1 MGRLICTILILAA
14 LILYVLI
21 RYVFPSF
28 RIIDPPEDAVVP
40 EVTPHEEYVI
50 STAVPEI
57 VKAGKKDYNIYGWEA
72 DKAIEIRMDVFS
84 DYLMSLELVDGKGD
98 VVFPG
103 FYGQNGYGND
113 SAEYLYPYLETIPDE
128 LYLAPIN
135 DDGKGDLSQAVLVK
149 GAD

>member
-1 MGRLICTILILAA
+1 MTYITLDLEVNPDALAA
-14 LILYVLI
+14 YIAENGEGYVDENGELLW
-21 RYVFPSF
+21 
-28 RIIDPPEDAVVP
+28 A
-40 EVTPHEEYVI
+40 
-50 STAVPEI
+50 
-57 VKAGKKDYNIYGWEA
+57 YGG
-72 DKAIEIRMDVFS
+72 MDVFS

-135 DDGKGDLSQAVLVK
+135 DDGKGDLGQAVLVK